1 MSDLD
6 QDMGQFDKLINHM
19 ERKLE
24 SLRRANDKPK
34 CIEPLNVTSKR
45 GVNHLKIIK
54 LKDSKKKSNK

>member
-1 MSDLD
+1 
-6 QDMGQFDKLINHM
+6 MGQFDKLINHM

-45 GVNHLKIIK
+45 GVNHLKIVK
-54 LKDSKKKSNK
+54 LKDSKKKANK